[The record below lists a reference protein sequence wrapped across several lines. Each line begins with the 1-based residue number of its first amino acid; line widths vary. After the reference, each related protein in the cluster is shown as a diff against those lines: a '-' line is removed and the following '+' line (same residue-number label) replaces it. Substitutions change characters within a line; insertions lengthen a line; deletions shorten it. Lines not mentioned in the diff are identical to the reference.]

1 MITLIAA
8 CSKNRVIGKDGK
20 LPWSLSEDLKRFKA
34 MTLGNKILMG
44 RKTFESIGSKPL
56 PKRTNIVLKRDKDFK
71 SDGVLVYNN
80 IEEVLPIFKDIIVVG
95 GSEIYKRFIKLADQ
109 IELTL
114 IEKDFEG
121 DSFFPDIDDKYFY
134 ESKRETHSNMD
145 FEYHYITYKRR

>member
-56 PKRTNIVLKRDKDFK
+56 PKRTNIVLTRDKDFK

-134 ESKRETHSNMD
+134 ESKRETHSMD